1 MLSTI
6 KKSGKEKKS
15 NGFDP
20 TTHVKLEVG
29 DETLRNFAPPDPM
42 MDCRV
47 SCKIVRGSNGSVG
60 LTFKRPKGC
69 ETGPFEVVNVVP
81 AGAASFSGIKV
92 GTFFDAVDG
101 VNVSA
106 LTNQEVTVLVKGKP
120 STPLELRFCHP
131 PTLVRKGGEED
142 ANGTPTT
149 PRGILKSAKVKF
161 ADQPGR
167 SKTPEAAE
175 VRASSEPFHPPTLVR
190 KRKEVPSLHSSVAS
204 M

>member
-1 MLSTI
+1 
-6 KKSGKEKKS
+6 
-15 NGFDP
+15 
-20 TTHVKLEVG
+20 
-29 DETLRNFAPPDPM
+29 M
-42 MDCRV
+42 MEGRV
-47 SCKIVRGSNGSVG
+47 SYQIVRGSNGSVG

-106 LTNQEVTVLVKGKP
+106 LTNQEVAVLVKGKP
-120 STPLELRFCHP
+120 STPLELSVCHP
-131 PTLVRKGGEED
+131 PTGKEGGEED

-167 SKTPEAAE
+167 S
-175 VRASSEPFHPPTLVR
+175 
-190 KRKEVPSLHSSVAS
+190 
-204 M
+204 